1 MRRVENQDVEFVHAT
16 RKRPAKLSKAAAIDL
31 NDAAH
36 SA

>member
-16 RKRPAKLSKAAAIDL
+16 RERPAKLSKAATIDL
-31 NDAAH
+31 NDAPH

>member
-16 RKRPAKLSKAAAIDL
+16 RERPAKLSKAAAIDL
-31 NDAAH
+31 NDAKH

>member
-16 RKRPAKLSKAAAIDL
+16 RERPAKLIKAAAIDL
-31 NDAAH
+31 NDAQH